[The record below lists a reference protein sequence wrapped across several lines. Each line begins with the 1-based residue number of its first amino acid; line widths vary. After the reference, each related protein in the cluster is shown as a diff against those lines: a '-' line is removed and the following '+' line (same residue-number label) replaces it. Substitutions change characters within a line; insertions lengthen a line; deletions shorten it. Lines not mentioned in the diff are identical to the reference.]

1 MTVKTKDL
9 LAEALRL
16 DDLER
21 ASIAGA
27 LIENLYDPA
36 EPGVEQAWDRVIER
50 RVAELDAGIAKTVP
64 WSEVRARLFNGVE

>member
-1 MTVKTKDL
+1 MPL
-9 LAEALRL
+9 RIGWYLAT
-16 DDLER
+16 
-21 ASIAGA
+21 SIAGA